1 MLWRKR
7 SRHPMRRIKLQL
19 NAAALVIIWQVSYPQ
34 VALAVIASESHEVV
48 IVPYDYD
55 GAFVAGFNRTPV
67 IHHVVTFPFDKQT
80 TQHLTRVA
88 FIPSMFARPRL
99 IVIHAFYWRSGQCG
113 ETFGSWRTLRGFSGL
128 ALE

>member
-1 MLWRKR
+1 MSW
-7 SRHPMRRIKLQL
+7 IQLQL

-34 VALAVIASESHEVV
+34 VALEVIASKSHEVV

-88 FIPSMFARPRL
+88 FMPSMFAGPRL
-99 IVIHAFYWRSGQCG
+99 IVIHALDWHSGQYG
-113 ETFGSWRTLRGFSGL
+113 DTFGSWRTLRGFSGL
-128 ALE
+128 AFE